1 MVGNAWLQGVGVL
14 VNKKLN
20 RGFGVSNNEK
30 KLGLGTNLPEFFDAV
45 DEIGRENSTHE
56 L

>member
-1 MVGNAWLQGVGVL
+1 MQGIGVL

-20 RGFGVSNNEK
+20 RGFGVLNEK
-30 KLGLGTNLPEFFDAV
+30 KKIRAGTNLPEFFDAV
-45 DEIGRENSTHE
+45 DEIGRENLTHE